1 MTTFRTRART
11 LDMLGRQQI
20 AGIPTA
26 ISELFKNAHDAYADR
41 VEIDYYRTDKLFVLR
56 DDGGGMTRQEFEER
70 WLTIGTDS
78 KVLSSDS
85 DRRLA
90 RGDQEARP
98 TLGEKGIGRLAIATI
113 GPQVLVLTRAR
124 LEEGASDLTATFI
137 NWTLFA
143 CPGIDLE
150 DIQIPVRTFAGGGL
164 PSQSDVQEIV
174 NSFRANAESL
184 RPKLDESRYSS
195 LCSELDKFVADPLDI
210 DSYLKDPTLSGTGTG
225 THFIIQP
232 ATELLALDIDG
243 DGDRTT
249 ATPLDKALLGF
260 TNTMTPGQASPVI
273 STAFRDHKSEEI
285 TDDVIGSR
293 AFFTPEDFERADHHV
308 RGHFDE
314 YGQFRGR
321 VSIYGKITEDH
332 IISWKER
339 TGQMTSCGPFDI
351 VFAAFEGERK
361 HSRLTDA
368 DYEALSAQT
377 NRIGGLYL
385 YRNGVRI
392 LPYGNTDYDWLD
404 IELRRTKGY
413 GHYYFSHRKM
423 FGAVQIDRHHNR
435 HLHEKAGR
443 EGFRENRS
451 YRQFRSILRNFFV
464 QMAADFFRKEG
475 TYAEGFV
482 ETKKEVEREHV
493 ARERRERLVRSR
505 KAAFTQRLTD
515 FHKSLNASTPQAA
528 ADRIR
533 AEVEAGVQRAVQ
545 MDDPV
550 AGAEAIYRTER
561 DARRALREL
570 EDIHRIARP
579 KIALNKRLQREWQTY
594 LRLQAEIEENV
605 FTPTRRAID
614 RILTEETAISRLG
627 VDRRRRAETAL
638 DDRADVARSRTRER
652 RRDVLAETDRVST
665 RMRQEAR
672 SAMEAVE
679 TEIRHTMADF
689 EHRDVANLAD
699 AEFVAARD
707 EAEARIVS
715 VMDQQ
720 AQVLEVLAEQLRVI
734 DLTGESSIEDQL
746 AAVEQQHLTLEERT
760 STDLQVAQLGM
771 AVNIVSH
778 EFGATVRSIRHNL
791 RRLKGWAD
799 VNDNLRGL
807 SDDLRASF
815 EHLDGYLSL
824 LTPLNRRL
832 YRKPTRIRGK
842 EVFEFVRDLFAD
854 RIRRHGITL
863 VHTASFAKTTIH
875 GYRSTFYP
883 PFVNL
888 VDNAVYWL
896 SSLGEGRERQIT
908 LDAAGHDLVVKD
920 SGPGIHPRDYEAVF
934 EYGFTRKPGGT
945 GMGLAIARDTL
956 RGAGYDLLLPSSQP
970 EAGALFVVRK
980 ADIEEKEA

>member
-78 KVLSSDS
+78 KVISSDS
-85 DRRLA
+85 DRQLA
-90 RGDQEARP
+90 RGDQEPRP

-124 LEEGASDLTATFI
+124 LAEGASDLTAAFI
-137 NWTLFA
+137 NWTLFE

-150 DIQIPVRTFAGGGL
+150 EIQIPVRTFSGGCL
-164 PSQSDVQEIV
+164 PSPSDVQDMV
-174 NSFRANAESL
+174 KAFRANAERL
-184 RPKLDESRYSS
+184 RPKLAKSDYSTVHDD
-195 LCSELDKFVADPLDI
+195 LAGFAVDPVDVA
-210 DSYLKDPTLSGTGTG
+210 SYLKEPTLSGSGTG
-225 THFIIQP
+225 THFIVQP
-232 ATELLALDIDG
+232 ATDLLALDIDG

-260 TNTMTPGQASPVI
+260 TNTMTPDQESPVI
-273 STAFRDHKSEEI
+273 RTAFRDHKSDEL
-285 TDDVIGSR
+285 TDEVIGTRS
-293 AFFTPEDFERADHHV
+293 FFTPDDFERADHHV

-321 VSIYGKITEDH
+321 VSIYGETTEDH
-332 IISWKER
+332 VIPWREG
-339 TGQMTSCGPFDI
+339 TGQITSCGPFDI

-368 DYEALSAQT
+368 DYEALSAKT

-423 FGAVQIDRHHNR
+423 FGAVQIDGHNN
-435 HLHEKAGR
+435 HYLHEKAGR

-451 YRQFRSILRNFFV
+451 YRQFRGILRNFFV

-475 TYAEGFV
+475 TYADSFV
-482 ETKKEVEREHV
+482 ETKKEVEREHA

-505 KAAFTQRLTD
+505 KAAFAQRLSA
-515 FHKSLNASTPQAA
+515 FHESLSDKTVEAE
-528 ADRIR
+528 ADRIC
-533 AEVEAGVQRAVQ
+533 AEVRAGVQRALH

-570 EDIHRIARP
+570 EDAHRIARP
-579 KIALNKRLQREWQTY
+579 KIALNRRLQGEWEAY
-594 LRLQAEIEENV
+594 LRLRLEIEENV
-605 FTPTRRAID
+605 FKPTQRTVD
-614 RILTEETAISRLG
+614 RILNEETAMSRLG
-627 VDRRRRAETAL
+627 VNRRRRAETAL
-638 DDRADVARSRTRER
+638 DDRAVVARSRAREG
-652 RRDVLAETDRVST
+652 RRDVLEETARVSAQ
-665 RMRQEAR
+665 MRQETKT
-672 SAMEAVE
+672 AMQTVE
-679 TEIRHTMADF
+679 DEIRHTMGDF
-689 EHRDVANLAD
+689 ERLNVADLSD

-707 EAEARIVS
+707 QAEARIVTA
-715 VMDQQ
+715 MERQ
-720 AQVLEVLAEQLRVI
+720 AELLEVLAEQLRLI
-734 DLTGESSIEDQL
+734 DPTGASSIEDQL
-746 AAVEQQHLTLEERT
+746 AAVEQRNLALEERMLG
-760 STDLQVAQLGM
+760 DLEVVQLGT

-778 EFGATVRSIRHNL
+778 ELGATVRSIRHNL

-799 VNDNLRGL
+799 VNENLRGL

-815 EHLDGYLSL
+815 EHLDGYLSF

-832 YRKPTRIRGK
+832 YRKHVRIRGK
-842 EVFEFVRDLFAD
+842 EIFEFIRDLFSD
-854 RIRRHGITL
+854 RMRRHDITL
-863 VHTASFAKTTIH
+863 DDTTAFARVTIQ

-888 VDNAVYWL
+888 VDNAIYWL
-896 SSLGEGRERQIT
+896 SSLGSGKERRIL
-908 LDAAGHDLVVKD
+908 LDASDGDLLVTD
-920 SGPGIHPRDYEAVF
+920 SGPGVHPRDHAVIF
-934 EYGFTRKPGGT
+934 EYGFTRKPRGT
-945 GMGLAIARDTL
+945 GMGLWIARETL
-956 RGAGYDLLLPSSQP
+956 RRAGYDLLLPSSQP
-970 EAGALFVVRK
+970 ETGALFVVRK
-980 ADIEEKEA
+980 IDSEDIGA